1 MSRANNSEFG
11 LAGGLF
17 TRDLQRAHRVAIAL
31 KAGSLYVNNYNA
43 LPPGLP
49 FGGFRRSGFGRE
61 NAAMETLTGYSQI
74 KSVYVEGD
82 RIDYPYDFPE

>member
-1 MSRANNSEFG
+1 M
-11 LAGGLF
+11 
-17 TRDLQRAHRVAIAL
+17 AIAL

-49 FGGFRRSGFGRE
+49 FGGFKRSGFGRE
-61 NAAMETLTGYSQI
+61 NAALDSLTAYSQV

-82 RIDYPYDFPE
+82 GIDYPYPFPE